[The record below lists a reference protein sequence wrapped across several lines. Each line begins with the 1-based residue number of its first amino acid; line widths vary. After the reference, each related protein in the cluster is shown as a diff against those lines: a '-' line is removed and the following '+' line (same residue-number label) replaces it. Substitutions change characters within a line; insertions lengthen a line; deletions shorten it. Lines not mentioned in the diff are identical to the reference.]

1 MNNDQKNAIAK
12 LIKHREDISE
22 ILYEI
27 GSILNKHFPD
37 EYEIAYQYWI
47 PQITTALYKDTK
59 WLSRGDYS
67 MQQTIDRILDKFNDT
82 NFSATKKIL

>member
-1 MNNDQKNAIAK
+1 MNNDQKNTVGHLIRCRENIA
-12 LIKHREDISE
+12 E

-27 GSILNKHFPD
+27 GSILKKDFPE

-47 PQITTALYKDTK
+47 PQISTALYKDNK

-67 MQQTIDRILDKFNDT
+67 MQQTIDRILDKLSDDKFKAT
-82 NFSATKKIL
+82 NKIL